1 MISGPNVAFC
11 LYKEIIINPY
21 FIEDISYLKIK
32 RTNEKP
38 QMQIQIQNQPQ
49 SPV

>member
-11 LYKEIIINPY
+11 LYKEIITNPY